1 VVVDGRNRRG
11 DGENWTETAASGS
24 SLSTHDSLLL
34 VHLLAHPIRLPALPG
49 PVSCDCARL
58 SKKIWSWRTPAPSL
72 RSQPSGACGLE
83 DYCAYRTLDSSLN
96 SSQLFTTLRP
106 DLLFSPPSLHF
117 TRTHFNSLLRL
128 FFFLHRLRLNPTF
141 FLTSSYSDRKP
152 SVVKA
157 TSDETKHPANTCFGN
172 SRKPAHLLVPGFTKL
187 CSLHLTVSP

>member
-96 SSQLFTTLRP
+96 SSQLLDPT
-106 DLLFSPPSLHF
+106 FS
-117 TRTHFNSLLRL
+117 
-128 FFFLHRLRLNPTF
+128 FLHLHCISRELISIPFSASSSSFTAFVLTLLSSSHHPT
-141 FLTSSYSDRKP
+141 LI
-152 SVVKA
+152 A
-157 TSDETKHPANTCFGN
+157 
-172 SRKPAHLLVPGFTKL
+172 
-187 CSLHLTVSP
+187 SPLW